1 MCNQLIA
8 DNSRI
13 IVVMQ
18 KTKQQRQQAPLFS
31 FNNSFK
37 NSTTGT
43 PDSSKYPP
51 PYPAMLLSIS
61 PSHKLSSPPPATP
74 SVSLTQARPSSF
86 TPATRRTSLSPSKIT
101 IPPPGTRTPPCE
113 EARVGP
119 STETKDPTQSR
130 ARRRDNSGRS

>member
-37 NSTTGT
+37 NSTTVT

-61 PSHKLSSPPPATP
+61 PSHKPSSPPPATP
-74 SVSLTQARPSSF
+74 SVSLTQVHPFSS

-101 IPPPGTRTPPCE
+101 IPPPGTRTPQCE
-113 EARVGP
+113 GARAGA
-119 STETKDPTQSR
+119 STETKDRTRSR
-130 ARRRDNSGRS
+130 AGRRDSSGKS